1 MHTRLTNHLASGRS
15 GSIRSS
21 SRPARSGRPAR
32 SVSRVL
38 AVARWQTIRSAG
50 RLTLADAGMFGLA
63 LAIAAGSAI
72 IFKELQARGSIAP
85 AAAAIAQAQGQTDGR
100 SGDQV
105 LDPTDPNSAADT
117 RDQLDAGIDVTIP
130 FQVGI
135 GPESESDEPELV
147 DPVAAGL
154 IDPSPFDTVLPLNA
168 SEMVP
173 GFDSLATAPVTTAV
187 PAAQDWPLDTRWFN
201 GRPVRPVKTMSMVV
215 TAYSPDARSC
225 GDSADGI
232 TASLH
237 HVETNAGKLVAA
249 DPRVLPMGSMISIPG
264 YDSGRI
270 VPVLDIGG
278 AIKGNRLDVLFP
290 THEQARQFGK
300 RRIQVT
306 VWGYADGQAKT
317 DWRKI
322 RDSK

>member
-1 MHTRLTNHLASGRS
+1 M
-15 GSIRSS
+15 
-21 SRPARSGRPAR
+21 
-32 SVSRVL
+32 L
-38 AVARWQTIRSAG
+38 AVARWQAMRSAG
-50 RLTLADAGMFGLA
+50 RITMGDVGMLGLA
-63 LAIAAGSAI
+63 LALTAGSAV
-72 IFKELQARGSIAP
+72 IFKELQTRGGIAP
-85 AAAAIAQAQGQTDGR
+85 AAAAVTE
-100 SGDQV
+100 SG
-105 LDPTDPNSAADT
+105 ADT
-117 RDQLDAGIDVTIP
+117 QNNDADELFAGVDVTIP
-130 FQVGI
+130 FLAGQ
-135 GPESESDEPELV
+135 GPESETDEPELV

-154 IDPSPFDTVLPLNA
+154 VDPSALDAVRPFSVG
-168 SEMVP
+168 EMVP
-173 GFDSLATAPVTTAV
+173 GFDSLAFAPVAGGV

-201 GRPVRPVKTMSMVV
+201 GRPVRPVKTISMVV

-237 HVETNAGKLVAA
+237 HVSTNAGKLVAA
-249 DPRVLPMGSMISIPG
+249 DPRVLPMGSMISVPG
-264 YDSGRI
+264 YDANRI

-306 VWGYADGQAKT
+306 VWGYADGQTKT

>member
-1 MHTRLTNHLASGRS
+1 M
-15 GSIRSS
+15 
-21 SRPARSGRPAR
+21 
-32 SVSRVL
+32 
-38 AVARWQTIRSAG
+38 RSAG
-50 RLTLADAGMFGLA
+50 RITMGDVGVLGLA
-63 LAIAAGSAI
+63 LALAAGSAV
-72 IFKELQARGSIAP
+72 IFKELKTRGGIAP
-85 AAAAIAQAQGQTDGR
+85 AAAAVAESDTEAQND
-100 SGDQV
+100 
-105 LDPTDPNSAADT
+105 
-117 RDQLDAGIDVTIP
+117 DAGELFTGVDVTIP
-130 FQVGI
+130 FLAGQ
-135 GPESESDEPELV
+135 GPESETDEPELV

-154 IDPSPFDTVLPLNA
+154 VDPSALDAVRPFSAGEL
-168 SEMVP
+168 VP
-173 GFDSLATAPVTTAV
+173 GFDSLAFAPVAGGV

-201 GRPVRPVKTMSMVV
+201 GRPVRPVKTISMVV

-237 HVETNAGKLVAA
+237 HISTNAGKLVAA
-249 DPRVLPMGSMISIPG
+249 DPRVLPMGSMISVPG
-264 YDSGRI
+264 YDANRI